1 MVNSHRAINPVRHV
15 RKSFSAALPKA
26 TTSSCAFAI
35 LIRLEGTRR
44 QRSTTFFHFLPTCGK
59 RLLAVHFSSPVS
71 LEFEHFRD
79 GPAGLEEL
87 VLRYL
92 PVAVEVAL
100 TEATLH
106 LAIDLI
112 IVQRL
117 ALQEGLALCD
127 TENGMGS

>member
-1 MVNSHRAINPVRHV
+1 MWQTV
-15 RKSFSAALPKA
+15 
-26 TTSSCAFAI
+26 
-35 LIRLEGTRR
+35 
-44 QRSTTFFHFLPTCGK
+44 
-59 RLLAVHFSSPVS
+59 AVHFSSLVS

-106 LAIDLI
+106 LAIDLV
-112 IVQRL
+112 IVQWL
-117 ALQEGLALCD
+117 ALQEVLALCD
-127 TENGMGS
+127 AENGMGS

>member
-1 MVNSHRAINPVRHV
+1 MWQTV
-15 RKSFSAALPKA
+15 
-26 TTSSCAFAI
+26 
-35 LIRLEGTRR
+35 
-44 QRSTTFFHFLPTCGK
+44 
-59 RLLAVHFSSPVS
+59 AVYFSSLVS

-106 LAIDLI
+106 LTIDLVV
-112 IVQRL
+112 VQRL
-117 ALQEGLALCD
+117 ALQEVLALCD